1 MAYKSQIAQL
11 EAKSL
16 KAQMNPHFIYNT
28 LNGIQS
34 VMVLKGEQVAN
45 EYIGLF
51 AQMLRKTLDF
61 SLAENLSLQEEI
73 EYIDAYIRLQ
83 NIRRN
88 EPVKFEVS
96 CAENVDLLAHT
107 VAPMLLQPIVENCML
122 HAFSSQSKNA
132 TIRLR
137 ITEKPNTLMLK
148 IDDNGLG
155 RKKAAENKDKK
166 KPYAEHQS
174 YATQIL
180 KERIDV
186 LNYLHKEKSVFR
198 LEDISSNGKINGTR
212 AILILPKVKPKKK

>member
-61 SLAENLSLQEEI
+61 SLAANLSLQEEI
-73 EYIDAYIRLQ
+73 EYIEAYIRLQ

-88 EPVKFEVS
+88 DPV
-96 CAENVDLLAHT
+96 
-107 VAPMLLQPIVENCML
+107 
-122 HAFSSQSKNA
+122 
-132 TIRLR
+132 
-137 ITEKPNTLMLK
+137 
-148 IDDNGLG
+148 
-155 RKKAAENKDKK
+155 
-166 KPYAEHQS
+166 
-174 YATQIL
+174 
-180 KERIDV
+180 
-186 LNYLHKEKSVFR
+186 
-198 LEDISSNGKINGTR
+198 
-212 AILILPKVKPKKK
+212 

>member
-73 EYIDAYIRLQ
+73 EYI
-83 NIRRN
+83 
-88 EPVKFEVS
+88 
-96 CAENVDLLAHT
+96 
-107 VAPMLLQPIVENCML
+107 
-122 HAFSSQSKNA
+122 
-132 TIRLR
+132 
-137 ITEKPNTLMLK
+137 
-148 IDDNGLG
+148 
-155 RKKAAENKDKK
+155 
-166 KPYAEHQS
+166 
-174 YATQIL
+174 
-180 KERIDV
+180 
-186 LNYLHKEKSVFR
+186 
-198 LEDISSNGKINGTR
+198 
-212 AILILPKVKPKKK
+212 

>member
-73 EYIDAYIRLQ
+73 EYIEAYIRLQ

-88 EPVKFEVS
+88 DPVKFEVS
-96 CAENVDLLAHT
+96 CAENVDLMGYTL
-107 VAPMLLQPIVENCML
+107 APMLLQPIDENCML

-132 TIRLR
+132 TIKLR
-137 ITEKPNTLMLK
+137 ITEKSNT
-148 IDDNGLG
+148 DVENRRQRLG
-155 RKKAAENKDKK
+155 AKKSLRKQGQE
-166 KPYAEHQS
+166 
-174 YATQIL
+174 
-180 KERIDV
+180 KEQYRTSV
-186 LNYLHKEKSVFR
+186 LRDTNFERTH
-198 LEDISSNGKINGTR
+198 
-212 AILILPKVKPKKK
+212 